1 MGNIGSLETKTN
13 VKLCEIQKCVI
24 ARGKDSLCCAR
35 IDVVVKWLGREL
47 T

>member
-13 VKLCEIQKCVI
+13 VKLCEIQKYVI
-24 ARGKDSLCCAR
+24 ARGKDSLCGAR
-35 IDVVVKWLGREL
+35 IDVVVEWLGREL